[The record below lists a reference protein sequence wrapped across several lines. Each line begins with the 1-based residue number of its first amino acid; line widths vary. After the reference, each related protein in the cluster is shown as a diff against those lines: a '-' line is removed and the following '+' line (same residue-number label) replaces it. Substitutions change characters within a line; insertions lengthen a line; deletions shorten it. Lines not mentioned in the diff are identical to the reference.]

1 MSWFKMETSALQ
13 KVLEDMVLTV
23 LAARGVELVELVVSG
38 GQRRKLVRLY
48 VDRPEGITIGEC
60 AEISRAIADVLDAR
74 NPISGTYLLEVSSPG
89 LTRVLASDRDFE
101 RAVGKS
107 VKLVVDGQGT
117 LIGVLQGVQTG
128 HLDVVVDGQLRLVER
143 VRIQKAN
150 LHIDF

>member
-13 KVLEDMVLTV
+13 KVLEGLVLTV
-23 LAARGVELVELVVSG
+23 LTARGVDLVEMVVSG

-60 AEISRAIADVLDAR
+60 ADISRAIADVFDAHD
-74 NPISGTYLLEVSSPG
+74 PISGTYLLEVSSPG
-89 LTRVLASDRDFE
+89 LTRALTSDRDFE
-101 RAVGKS
+101 RAIGKS

-117 LIGVLQGVQTG
+117 QIGVLQGVRAG
-128 HLDVVVDGQLRLVER
+128 HLDVVVDGQLRSFER
-143 VRIQKAN
+143 TRIQKAN